1 MQIHQLT
8 LVSRLVP
15 SMIEVAEEDHEE
27 EDANDN
33 DDDDDDPELQST
45 SQHGF

>member
-1 MQIHQLT
+1 
-8 LVSRLVP
+8 
-15 SMIEVAEEDHEE
+15 MIEVAEEDHEE

-45 SQHGF
+45 SQHGFWQKGKK